1 MNKPSP
7 SIPGELPE
15 GPPVNETWLS
25 RLWPLLVGAT
35 VGVALRLVFS
45 GKPETGGIFIAMGW
59 SFVYLAPVV
68 VGAATVYV
76 AERRM
81 PRSAGY
87 HFRAG
92 ALANLLFVVGTMA
105 VLLEGL
111 ICAIVIVPLFM
122 VLGGLAGL
130 LMGVICRK
138 LIWPRTALYSL
149 GALPLVLG
157 ALSGAAPPPHTIERM
172 ERSVVIAAPPG
183 TVWAQIHAVRDIQPD
198 EVGHAWMYRIGVP
211 LPHSGVTQDTPQG
224 KVRQITMGKSIH
236 FEQVVQ
242 DWEENRHVRWTYR
255 FDDDSVP
262 PGALDD
268 HVKIGGHYF
277 DLIDT
282 AYTLTPEGSGA
293 TRLDIRMDYR
303 VSTDFN
309 WYAKPVAA
317 LLFDN
322 FGRVILDL
330 YARRSAAAATAPTGS
345 PPAARAPAAG

>member
-255 FDDDSVP
+255 F
-262 PGALDD
+262 
-268 HVKIGGHYF
+268 
-277 DLIDT
+277 
-282 AYTLTPEGSGA
+282 LTPEGSGA

>member
-1 MNKPSP
+1 MNTPTPSM
-7 SIPGELPE
+7 PGER
-15 GPPVNETWLS
+15 PVQAPRDTW
-25 RLWPLLVGAT
+25 RDRVWPLLVGAA
-35 VGVALRLVFS
+35 VGVALRFVFS
-45 GKPETGGIFIAMGW
+45 GKPETGGWFSAMGW
-59 SFVYLAPVV
+59 AFIYLAPVV
-68 VGAATVYV
+68 VGVTTVYV
-76 AERRM
+76 AERRAA
-81 PRSAGY
+81 RSAGY

-122 VLGGLAGL
+122 VLGGIAGL
-130 LMGVICRK
+130 LMGVICRR
-138 LIWPRTALYSL
+138 LIWPRTTLYSL

-157 ALSGAAPPPHTIERM
+157 AVSGAAPPPQTVESM
-172 ERSVVIAAPPG
+172 ARSIVIAAPPD
-183 TVWAQIHAVRDIQPD
+183 TVWEQIHAVRDIRPD
-198 EVGHAWMYRIGVP
+198 ELGHAWMYRIGVP
-211 LPHSGVTQDTPQG
+211 LPHSGVTQETARG
-224 KVRQITMGKSIH
+224 RVRKITMGKSIH

-242 DWEENRHVRWTYR
+242 EWEENRHVRWTYR
-255 FDDDSVP
+255 FAENSVP

-282 AYTLTPEGSGA
+282 AYTLTPSGDGA

-309 WYAKPVAA
+309 WYARPVAA

-322 FGRVILDL
+322 FGRVILDF
-330 YARRSAAAATAPTGS
+330 YARRSAAAATSPAGS
-345 PPAARAPAAG
+345 PLAERAPAAG